1 MNNDEVK
8 NDWTK
13 AAAVAMLRWA
23 LGFLFLFTS
32 FGKFYYQGK
41 WSFENAKWF
50 VTGYLLEDKLRES
63 FLPKWLIASYGYAL
77 PYFELLLGV
86 LLLLGIARNKVLLA
100 AGLLLITLLIG
111 AIQMKDY
118 SVVYENFFYIFICAV
133 LLFFHNY
140 DKWVVWE
147 KCNTNNDKTT

>member
-1 MNNDEVK
+1 MDNKEVK

-13 AAAVAMLRWA
+13 SAATAILRWA
-23 LGFLFLFTS
+23 LGFLFIFTS

-63 FLPKWLIASYGYAL
+63 FLPKWLIAGYGYAL
-77 PYFELLLGV
+77 PYCELLLGV
-86 LLLLGIARNKVLLA
+86 LLILGIARNKVLFA

-133 LLFFHNY
+133 LLFCPNY
-140 DKWVVWE
+140 YKWLIVK
-147 KCNTNNDKTT
+147 KCSANSDKTT